1 MDDYQTDPVFDE
13 STEPAGPILPAVFAG
28 FGAAVLGGIA
38 WAVVVGLTDYEI
50 GFAAWAMGGLVGF
63 AMARSTPQR
72 GTPIAAAAAALAI
85 AGLLVARILI
95 AQFVIPNSGVD
106 EVMGDPEL
114 MTQAVVIDM
123 QFNGG
128 FPDDILSELEAL
140 ADDDTLSDAL
150 WGRMVDAADVRLQSM
165 TDEERESTARQFTL
179 MAIGSTSLADR
190 IAAQLGPFD
199 ALWVLLAVSTAWGM
213 LKKPAHTAV
222 VMDEADEFLEE
233 EDEDPKEP

>member
-1 MDDYQTDPVFDE
+1 MDDYQTDPIFDA

-28 FGAAVLGGIA
+28 FGAAVVGGIV
-38 WAVVVGLTDYEI
+38 WAIIVGLTNYEI

-72 GTPIAAAAAALAI
+72 GTAIAGTAAALAI
-85 AGLLVARILI
+85 AGLIVARILI
-95 AQFVIPNSGVD
+95 AQFVIASSGVD
-106 EVMGDPEL
+106 EVMDDPEL

-150 WGRMVDAADVRLQSM
+150 WGRMVDAANVRLQSM
-165 TDEERESTARQFTL
+165 SDEERETTARQFTML
-179 MAIGSTSLADR
+179 AVGSMTFMDR
-190 IAAQLGPFD
+190 ITAQLGPFD
-199 ALWVLLAVSTAWGM
+199 ALWALLAVSTAWGM
-213 LKKPAHTAV
+213 LKKPAPTAD
-222 VMDEADEFLEE
+222 VMAEAEEFPDDEEM
-233 EDEDPKEP
+233 P